1 MVLSIY
7 AEVDRIKFCFIFGV
21 LKLGLILPHE
31 IIGEQWVA
39 LQEHNDNDAQKAID
53 SLSLVLKEFKTL

>member
-7 AEVDRIKFCFIFGV
+7 AEVDRIKFCFIFGF
-21 LKLGLILPHE
+21 LKLSLILHHE

-39 LQEHNDNDAQKAID
+39 AQEDKNKDAHKAID
-53 SLSLVLKEFKTL
+53 SLALVLEEFQTL